1 VFLTGDLIGTVR
13 VLVVSYSIP
22 NKDQGNPEMDDRD
35 GDDDAY
41 AKLVRRMNSPR
52 YFISLSSVHW

>member
-1 VFLTGDLIGTVR
+1 
-13 VLVVSYSIP
+13 VVSYSIP
-22 NKDQGNPEMDDRD
+22 NKDQRNPEMDDRD

-52 YFISLSSVHW
+52 YFIPLPSVHW